1 MPPQETSFSKKS
13 LTWLMGITAGIVI
26 TGGVFWVLYKGGLL
40 YDFFI
45 EYPDYQSNQ
54 ATTFPPE
61 KIIQKLNEQNV
72 LVPKS
77 VASKEYHDALNDLT
91 NRFNAMVTV
100 ANQEL
105 IPTLS
110 EIGEKYKNK
119 DFTDFLNIIQK
130 AKEVNVQEKE
140 LLSRLSNDLENLKVA
155 NKTTIDMGAK
165 SLTDDLI
172 EKGEVMRD
180 GATIVFEAIDTMLSG
195 GVPTA
200 EMFSNLREAQAS
212 FNSRIESFDKSA
224 QSLFEYLAQ
233 RVKEALP
240 Q

>member
-1 MPPQETSFSKKS
+1 MPPQEASFSKKF

-26 TGGVFWVLYKGGLL
+26 TSGVFWFLYKGGLL
-40 YDFFI
+40 YDFFV
-45 EYPDYQSNQ
+45 EYPNYQSNQ
-54 ATTFPPE
+54 TTAFPPE
-61 KIIQKLNEQNV
+61 KIIPKLNEQNV

-77 VASKEYHDALNDLT
+77 VASKEYRDALNDLT

-110 EIGEKYKNK
+110 EIREKYENK
-119 DFTDFLNIIQK
+119 DFTDFLSVIQK
-130 AKEVNVQEKE
+130 AKEINVQEKG

-155 NKTTIDMGAK
+155 NETTIDMGAK

-172 EKGEVMRD
+172 EKGVVMRD
-180 GATIVFEAIDTMLSG
+180 GATTIFEAIDTMLSG

-200 EMFSNLREAQAS
+200 EMFSNLRKAQSFFNDKIEA
-212 FNSRIESFDKSA
+212 FDKSA

-240 Q
+240 

>member
-1 MPPQETSFSKKS
+1 
-13 LTWLMGITAGIVI
+13 MGITAGIVI
-26 TGGVFWVLYKGGLL
+26 TSGVFWFLYKGGLL
-40 YDFFI
+40 YDFFV
-45 EYPDYQSNQ
+45 EYPNYQSNQ
-54 ATTFPPE
+54 TTAFPPE
-61 KIIQKLNEQNV
+61 KIIPKLNEQNV

-77 VASKEYHDALNDLT
+77 VASKEYRDALNDLT

-110 EIGEKYKNK
+110 EIREKYENK
-119 DFTDFLNIIQK
+119 DFTDFLSVIQK
-130 AKEVNVQEKE
+130 AKEINVQEKG

-155 NKTTIDMGAK
+155 NETTIDMGAK

-172 EKGEVMRD
+172 EKGAVMRD
-180 GATIVFEAIDTMLSG
+180 GATTIFEAIDTMLSG

-200 EMFSNLREAQAS
+200 EMFSNLRKAQSFFNDKIEA
-212 FNSRIESFDKSA
+212 FDKSA

-240 Q
+240 

>member
-1 MPPQETSFSKKS
+1 
-13 LTWLMGITAGIVI
+13 MGITAGIVI
-26 TGGVFWVLYKGGLL
+26 TSGVFWFLYKGGLL
-40 YDFFI
+40 YDFFV
-45 EYPDYQSNQ
+45 EYPNYQSNQ
-54 ATTFPPE
+54 TTAFPPE
-61 KIIQKLNEQNV
+61 KIIPKLNEQNV

-77 VASKEYHDALNDLT
+77 VASKEYRDALNDLT

-110 EIGEKYKNK
+110 EIREKYENK
-119 DFTDFLNIIQK
+119 DFTDFLSVIQK
-130 AKEVNVQEKE
+130 AKEINVQEKG

-155 NKTTIDMGAK
+155 NETTIDMGAK

-172 EKGEVMRD
+172 EKGVVMRD
-180 GATIVFEAIDTMLSG
+180 GATTIFEAIDTMLSG

-200 EMFSNLREAQAS
+200 EMFSNLRKAQSFFNDKIEA
-212 FNSRIESFDKSA
+212 FDKSA

-240 Q
+240 

>member
-1 MPPQETSFSKKS
+1 MPSQEASFSKKF

-26 TGGVFWVLYKGGLL
+26 TSGVFWFLYKGGLL
-40 YDFFI
+40 YDFFV
-45 EYPDYQSNQ
+45 EYPNYQSNQ
-54 ATTFPPE
+54 TTAFPPE
-61 KIIQKLNEQNV
+61 KIIPKLNEQNV

-77 VASKEYHDALNDLT
+77 VASKEYRDALNDLT

-110 EIGEKYKNK
+110 EIREKYENK
-119 DFTDFLNIIQK
+119 DFTDFLSVIQK
-130 AKEVNVQEKE
+130 AKEINVQEKG

-155 NKTTIDMGAK
+155 NETTIDMGAK

-172 EKGEVMRD
+172 EKGVVMRD
-180 GATIVFEAIDTMLSG
+180 GATTIFEAIDTMLSG

-200 EMFSNLREAQAS
+200 EMFSNLRKAQSFFNDKIEA
-212 FNSRIESFDKSA
+212 FDKSA

-240 Q
+240 

>member
-1 MPPQETSFSKKS
+1 
-13 LTWLMGITAGIVI
+13 MGITAGIVI
-26 TGGVFWVLYKGGLL
+26 TSGVFWFLYKGGLL
-40 YDFFI
+40 YDFFV
-45 EYPDYQSNQ
+45 EYPNYQSNQ
-54 ATTFPPE
+54 TTAFPPE
-61 KIIQKLNEQNV
+61 KIIPKLNEQNV

-77 VASKEYHDALNDLT
+77 VASKEYRDALNDLT

-110 EIGEKYKNK
+110 EIREKYENK
-119 DFTDFLNIIQK
+119 DFTDFLSVIQK
-130 AKEVNVQEKE
+130 AKEINVQEKG
-140 LLSRLSNDLENLKVA
+140 LLSRLSNDFENLKVA
-155 NKTTIDMGAK
+155 NETTIDMGAK

-172 EKGEVMRD
+172 EKGAVMRD
-180 GATIVFEAIDTMLSG
+180 GATTIFEAIDTMLSG

-200 EMFSNLREAQAS
+200 EMFSNLRKAQSFFNDKIEA
-212 FNSRIESFDKSA
+212 FDKSA

-240 Q
+240 

>member
-1 MPPQETSFSKKS
+1 MPSQEASFSKKF

-26 TGGVFWVLYKGGLL
+26 TSGVFWFLYKGGLL
-40 YDFFI
+40 YDFFV
-45 EYPDYQSNQ
+45 EYPNYQSNQ
-54 ATTFPPE
+54 TTAFPPE
-61 KIIQKLNEQNV
+61 KIIPKLNEQNV

-77 VASKEYHDALNDLT
+77 VASKKYRDALNDLT

-110 EIGEKYKNK
+110 EIREKYENK
-119 DFTDFLNIIQK
+119 DFTDFLSVIQK
-130 AKEVNVQEKE
+130 AKEINVQEKG

-155 NKTTIDMGAK
+155 NETTIDMGAK

-172 EKGEVMRD
+172 EKGAVMRD
-180 GATIVFEAIDTMLSG
+180 GATTIFEAIDTMLSG

-200 EMFSNLREAQAS
+200 EMFSNLRKAQSFFNDKIEA
-212 FNSRIESFDKSA
+212 FDKSA

-240 Q
+240 

>member
-1 MPPQETSFSKKS
+1 MPPQETGLSKKI
-13 LTWLMGITAGIVI
+13 LTWLMGITVGIVI

-45 EYPDYQSNQ
+45 EYPNYQPNQ
-54 ATTFPPE
+54 TATFSPE
-61 KIIQKLNEQNV
+61 KIIPKLNEQNV

-77 VASKEYHDALNDLT
+77 VASKEYRDALNDLT

-119 DFTDFLNIIQK
+119 DFTDFLNVIQK
-130 AKEVNVQEKE
+130 AKEINMQEKG
-140 LLSRLSNDLENLKVA
+140 LLSQLSNDLENLKVA
-155 NKTTIDMGAK
+155 NETTIDMGAK

-172 EKGEVMRD
+172 EKGEMVRD
-180 GATIVFEAIDTMLSG
+180 GATTIFEAIDTMLSG

-200 EMFSNLREAQAS
+200 EMFSNLRKAQSS
-212 FNSRIESFDKSA
+212 FNGKIEAFDKSA